1 MTTPLELR
9 MDIRWADL
17 DSSRHVNNA
26 VYLAYLEQV
35 RTQWV
40 IQSLGPE
47 LDPYEFVLVR
57 VAIDYRRELT
67 LADRAVIAS
76 CRLERI
82 GTASLTTHEEVRNEA
97 GDLAAEAECVLV
109 AWNQAEG
116 KSRPLTDAERAALS

>member
-9 MDIRWADL
+9 MEIRWADL

-40 IQSLGPE
+40 IQALGPE

-76 CRLERI
+76 CRLERV
-82 GTASLTTHEEVRNEA
+82 GTASLTTHEEVRTVGGE
-97 GDLAAEAECVLV
+97 LAAEAECVLV
-109 AWNQAEG
+109 AWSQSDG

>member
-9 MDIRWADL
+9 MEIRWADL

-40 IQSLGPE
+40 MQTLGPE

-67 LADRAVIAS
+67 LDDRAVIAS
-76 CRLERI
+76 CRLERV
-82 GTASLTTHEEVRNEA
+82 GTSSVTTHEEVRNEA
-97 GDLAAEAECVLV
+97 GDLAAEAECVIV

-116 KSRPLTDAERAALS
+116 RSRPLSDAERTALS

>member
-1 MTTPLELR
+1 M
-9 MDIRWADL
+9 
-17 DSSRHVNNA
+17 NNA

-40 IQSLGPE
+40 IQALGPE

-67 LADRAVIAS
+67 LADGAVIAS
-76 CRLERI
+76 CRLERL
-82 GTASLTTHEEVRNEA
+82 GTSSLTTHEEVRNEA

-109 AWNQAEG
+109 AWSQAESR
-116 KSRPLTDAERAALS
+116 SRPLTDAERAALS